1 MNFSHNK
8 PKVYFKTFGCRT
20 NVFDT
25 QVMMSNLKD
34 FEVTQNEQEA
44 NVVIIKSCTVTNS
57 ADSTARG
64 YISTL
69 KKLPKDPRVIFTG
82 CGVWTK
88 GEALFKEAKVDSLFG
103 HSEKENINELLLKE
117 ERFFQAGDLTH
128 IDETIVEEFVGKSR
142 AFIKIQ
148 EGCDFRCSYCI
159 IPYVRGDARSYT
171 EDKILEQ
178 VTTLAANGFGEF
190 ILTGTNVGSY
200 GKKQHTSLAKLLK
213 KMALIKGVR
222 RIRMGSIEPIQI
234 DDEFKELINEPFM
247 AKHLHIALQ
256 HTSKEMLQIMNRRNK
271 VLSDLELFEFLSSN
285 GYALGTDFIVGHP
298 GETDEL
304 WREAMQN
311 LHRFPLTHVHAFTYS
326 KRDGTPSAT
335 MKPQIKGDIAKIRY
349 NELVSIIDEKNFNF
363 RKNNTQKLEVLVESI
378 KNGKYIGLDQFF
390 NQIEIDSPVDLV
402 GDWVFIDDYEVK
414 ANKNVARFK

>member
-34 FEVTQNEQEA
+34 FEVTQNEAEA
-44 NVVIIKSCTVTNS
+44 DVVIINSCTVTNS

-64 YISTL
+64 YISGL
-69 KKLPKDPRVIFTG
+69 KKLPKDPRVVFTG

-213 KMALIKGVR
+213 KMTLIKGVR
-222 RIRMGSIEPIQI
+222 RIRMGSIESIQI

-335 MKPQIKGDIAKIRY
+335 MKPQIKGNIAKIRY

-363 RKNNTQKLEVLVESI
+363 RKNNTQKLEVLVESV

>member
-1 MNFSHNK
+1 MNFSQNR

-34 FEVTQNEQEA
+34 FEVTQDEKEA
-44 NVVIIKSCTVTNS
+44 DVVVINSCTVTNS

-64 YISTL
+64 YISSL
-69 KKLPKDPRVIFTG
+69 KKLPKDPRVVFTG

-88 GEALFKEAKVDSLFG
+88 GEALFNENKVDSLFG
-103 HSEKENINELLLKE
+103 HSEKEKINDLLLKE

-128 IDETIVEEFVGKSR
+128 IDNTIVEEFVGKSR

-159 IPYVRGDARSYT
+159 IPYVRGDARSYS

-178 VTTLAANGFGEF
+178 VTTLASNGFGEF

-213 KMALIKGVR
+213 KMSQIKGVR

-256 HTSKEMLQIMNRRNK
+256 HTSKDMLKIMNRRNK
-271 VLSDLELFEFLSSN
+271 VLDDLELFEFLSSN

-298 GETDEL
+298 GETQEL
-304 WREAMQN
+304 WREAMEN
-311 LHRFPLTHVHAFTYS
+311 LHRFPLTHIHAFTYS

-335 MKPQIKGDIAKIRY
+335 MKPQIKGDIAKVRY
-349 NELVSIIDEKNFNF
+349 NELTKIIEQKNYDF
-363 RKNNTQKLEVLVESI
+363 RKANNKTLEILIEQE
-378 KNGKYIGLDQFF
+378 KNGKYIGFDQFF

-402 GDWVFIDDYEVK
+402 GDWVFIDDYEVRLE
-414 ANKNVARFK
+414 KNVARFK

>member
-1 MNFSHNK
+1 MNFSQNR

-25 QVMMSNLKD
+25 QVMISNLKD
-34 FEVTQNEQEA
+34 FEVTLDENEA
-44 NVVIIKSCTVTNS
+44 NIVVINSCTVTNS
-57 ADSTARG
+57 ADSTART
-64 YISTL
+64 YINSL
-69 KKLPKDPRVIFTG
+69 KKLPQNPRVIFTG

-88 GEALFKEAKVDSLFG
+88 GETLFKENKVDSLFG
-103 HSEKENINELLLKE
+103 HSQKENINDLLLNE
-117 ERFFQAGDLTH
+117 ERFFEAGDLTH
-128 IDETIVEEFVGKSR
+128 IDKTIVEEFVGKSR

-159 IPYVRGDARSYT
+159 IPYVRGDARSYS

-178 VTTLAANGFGEF
+178 VTTLATNGFGEF

-213 KMALIKGVR
+213 KMSLIKGVR

-234 DDEFKELINEPFM
+234 DDEFKEIINEPFM

-256 HTSKEMLQIMNRRNK
+256 HTSKEMLKIMNRRNK
-271 VLSDLELFEFLSSN
+271 VLSDLELFEFLREN

-298 GETDEL
+298 GETEAL
-304 WREAMQN
+304 WKEAIEN

-335 MKPQIKGDIAKIRY
+335 MKPQIKGDIAKVRY
-349 NELVSIIDEKNFNF
+349 NELINIIEQKNYNF
-363 RKNNTQKLEVLVESI
+363 RKENKKTLEVLVEQE

-390 NQIEIDSPVDLV
+390 NQIEIDSTADLV
-402 GDWVFIDDYEVK
+402 GDWVYINDYEVK
-414 ANKNVARFK
+414 ADKNVTRFK

>member
-34 FEVTQNEQEA
+34 FEVTQNEAEA
-44 NVVIIKSCTVTNS
+44 DVVIINSCTVTNS

-64 YISTL
+64 YISGL
-69 KKLPKDPRVIFTG
+69 KKLPKDPRVVFTG

-304 WREAMQN
+304 WAEAMQN

-378 KNGKYIGLDQFF
+378 KNEKYIGLDQFF

>member
-1 MNFSHNK
+1 MNFSQNR

-34 FEVTQNEQEA
+34 FEVTLDENEA
-44 NVVIIKSCTVTNS
+44 NIVVINSCTVTNS
-57 ADSTARG
+57 ADSTART
-64 YISTL
+64 YINSL
-69 KKLPKDPRVIFTG
+69 KKLPKNPRVIFTG

-88 GEALFKEAKVDSLFG
+88 GETLFKENKVDSLFG
-103 HSEKENINELLLKE
+103 HSQKENINDLLLNE
-117 ERFFQAGDLTH
+117 ERFFEAGDLTH
-128 IDETIVEEFVGKSR
+128 IDKTIVEEFVGKSR

-159 IPYVRGDARSYT
+159 IPYVRGDARSYS

-178 VTTLAANGFGEF
+178 VTTLATNGFGEF

-213 KMALIKGVR
+213 KMSLIKGVR

-234 DDEFKELINEPFM
+234 DDEFKEIINEPFM

-256 HTSKEMLQIMNRRNK
+256 HTSKEMLKIMNRRNK
-271 VLSDLELFEFLSSN
+271 VLSDLELFEFLREN

-298 GETDEL
+298 GETEAL
-304 WREAMQN
+304 WKEAMEN

-335 MKPQIKGDIAKIRY
+335 MKPQIKGDIAKVRY
-349 NELVSIIDEKNFNF
+349 NELINIIEQKNYNF
-363 RKNNTQKLEVLVESI
+363 RKENKKTLEVLVEQE

-390 NQIEIDSPVDLV
+390 NQIEIDSTADLV
-402 GDWVFIDDYEVK
+402 GDWVYINDYEVK
-414 ANKNVARFK
+414 ADKNVTRFK